1 MSCFS
6 SRGLRRW
13 PMTEADRPQ
22 QSACTRAVVDAA
34 SEGAVVSNLGAASFI
49 LGDVADRD
57 LNFYMRGG
65 MGVTT
70 PVGLGLALSIDRPVT
85 VLDGDGS
92 LLMSLGCLATV
103 ANCDPA
109 NLTVVVFDNE
119 SYATTGGQPTFAVD
133 FAAVAT
139 DLGLA
144 AHRTNDLSGFEAAFE
159 AALSHD
165 GASLVHAEVVTDR
178 PSTKPDI
185 DYAHSFLKHRFRSAV
200 AGD

>member
-1 MSCFS
+1 
-6 SRGLRRW
+6 
-13 PMTEADRPQ
+13 MTEADRPQ
-22 QSACTRAVVDAA
+22 QSACTRAVIEAA
-34 SEGAVVSNLGAASFI
+34 PDGAVISNLGAASFI

-70 PVGLGLALSIDRPVT
+70 PVGLGLALSTDRPVT

-92 LLMSLGCLATV
+92 LLMSLGCLSTV

-109 NLTVVVFDNE
+109 NLTVVVFDNG

-144 AHRTNDLSGFEAAFE
+144 AHRTSDLAEFEVAFE
-159 AALSHD
+159 AALDHD
-165 GASLVHAEVVTDR
+165 GAALVHAEVVTD
-178 PSTKPDI
+178 PPETKPDI
-185 DYAHSFLKHRFRSAV
+185 DYAHSFLKHRFRSAI
-200 AGD
+200 AGH